1 MPQTFT
7 KILFFAIILIYLVSC
22 SSIKHVQED
31 ENLLTEN
38 TVFVNEKKNSKNEIS
53 QYIVQRPNQK
63 ALGLPLSLYF
73 YNLGKPD
80 FEKTFEEWIQNHP
93 KKYDSYVNKF
103 SKKQAKVIYNTN
115 KGFNN
120 WFINKGQAPIIYDLK
135 KTKRSTNSL
144 KDYFVSQGFFD
155 VEVVFDTI
163 KPKEK
168 EIKVDYKINTNSQYY
183 IDSISTEIES
193 PVIDSLYQLVKEKSF
208 IKKGQPFVFGDFES
222 EENRL
227 VSLFRN
233 SGIFHFKK
241 NSMGFWTDSIKQDFY
256 KDVLVKIP
264 NRIVTENDS
273 AYKVP
278 YQIQKVNE
286 INIYTNFSIKNKNE
300 KIKDSVKYKG
310 YNFYSYG
317 KLKYKPK
324 YLVDALFIT
333 PNAPY
338 KDSERNLTR
347 SHLRKLNSF
356 SSSID
361 LNYTENEDESLTAD
375 IYLAPL
381 KKYSITFD
389 LDATT
394 SNIKP
399 FGILGKFS
407 FLGRNMFGGSETLE
421 LAFQGSLLNVANDA
435 SNSSNFFNAW
445 EGITSASLTFP
456 RILFPINT
464 SSIIPKYMAPR
475 TNLDASVSFQQ
486 NIGLDRQATTAGMAY
501 SWKSSSKVG
510 HRVDIFN
517 LQYIKNQNIDNYFF
531 IYDSEYQKLNEV
543 YMDHNMGE
551 ELPKDNDD
559 ILGFIDFALDP
570 GNNFE
575 NLFPEDFDTV
585 SDVNERYNILIED
598 VMVPVVAY
606 SFVYNTRKNIDDN
619 NFSYFTARFVSAG
632 AIANSLVKNKNE
644 NGQKTLFDLPIAQFF
659 KVEFEYKKYW
669 DLQMN
674 NVLVFRSF
682 IGAAIPYGN
691 SDNIPFSRSYSAGG
705 SNDLRAWRTY
715 DLGPGGEINNLEF
728 KVGTFKLITNLEY
741 RFQVSN
747 KIYSALFIDAG
758 NIWDITDSDLIS
770 DEGKLIN
777 FNSLKNTAI
786 GSGIGLRYDFGF
798 LVFRLDVG
806 FKTYEPY
813 LLSNNKWFVNYNF
826 GNAVYNIGI
835 NYPF

>member
-1 MPQTFT
+1 
-7 KILFFAIILIYLVSC
+7 
-22 SSIKHVQED
+22 
-31 ENLLTEN
+31 
-38 TVFVNEKKNSKNEIS
+38 
-53 QYIVQRPNQK
+53 
-63 ALGLPLSLYF
+63 
-73 YNLGKPD
+73 
-80 FEKTFEEWIQNHP
+80 
-93 KKYDSYVNKF
+93 
-103 SKKQAKVIYNTN
+103 
-115 KGFNN
+115 
-120 WFINKGQAPIIYDLK
+120 
-135 KTKRSTNSL
+135 
-144 KDYFVSQGFFD
+144 
-155 VEVVFDTI
+155 
-163 KPKEK
+163 
-168 EIKVDYKINTNSQYY
+168 
-183 IDSISTEIES
+183 
-193 PVIDSLYQLVKEKSF
+193 
-208 IKKGQPFVFGDFES
+208 
-222 EENRL
+222 
-227 VSLFRN
+227 
-233 SGIFHFKK
+233 
-241 NSMGFWTDSIKQDFY
+241 
-256 KDVLVKIP
+256 
-264 NRIVTENDS
+264 
-273 AYKVP
+273 
-278 YQIQKVNE
+278 
-286 INIYTNFSIKNKNE
+286 
-300 KIKDSVKYKG
+300 
-310 YNFYSYG
+310 
-317 KLKYKPK
+317 
-324 YLVDALFIT
+324 
-333 PNAPY
+333 
-338 KDSERNLTR
+338 
-347 SHLRKLNSF
+347 
-356 SSSID
+356 
-361 LNYTENEDESLTAD
+361 
-375 IYLAPL
+375 
-381 KKYSITFD
+381 
-389 LDATT
+389 
-394 SNIKP
+394 
-399 FGILGKFS
+399 
-407 FLGRNMFGGSETLE
+407 
-421 LAFQGSLLNVANDA
+421 
-435 SNSSNFFNAW
+435 
-445 EGITSASLTFP
+445 
-456 RILFPINT
+456 
-464 SSIIPKYMAPR
+464 
-475 TNLDASVSFQQ
+475 
-486 NIGLDRQATTAGMAY
+486 
-501 SWKSSSKVG
+501 
-510 HRVDIFN
+510 
-517 LQYIKNQNIDNYFF
+517 
-531 IYDSEYQKLNEV
+531 
-543 YMDHNMGE
+543 MDHNMGE
-551 ELPKDNDD
+551 ELPKDNND

-777 FNSLKNTAI
+777 FNSLKNIAI

-826 GNAVYNIGI
+826 GSAVYNIGI